1 MLTWTKAPAS
11 RLILVLLFVV
21 GLAAGYFV
29 LAGSE
34 LMNLFTDI
42 DVLISKV
49 RNLGIYG
56 PLLLIGL
63 IALAIVFN
71 PLPSAPIALG
81 AGAIYGHT
89 LGTVYVVAGA
99 ELGAILAFMI
109 ARWAGYGLTRRFFGE
124 SGSLKGISSQ
134 NTLTTLVFV
143 SRLIPFMSFDLVSYT
158 AGLSPI
164 KPWRFAVA
172 TLLGLL
178 PVSFALAH
186 FGAEIGN
193 GDYRTLV
200 GIVLVIGLL
209 TITPILFRFSRRRGP
224 EPESENTE

>member
-1 MLTWTKAPAS
+1 MSTWTKAS
-11 RLILVLLFVV
+11 VSKLVLVLLFGV
-21 GLAAGYFV
+21 GLAAGYFA

-42 DVLISKV
+42 DILISKV

-109 ARWAGYGLTRRFFGE
+109 ARWAGYDLTRRFFGE

-134 NTLTTLVFV
+134 NTLTALVFV
-143 SRLIPFMSFDLVSYT
+143 SRLIPFMSFDLVSYG

-200 GIVLVIGLL
+200 GVVLVIGLL
-209 TITPILFRFSRRRGP
+209 TIIPVLLGFSRRQRAGAK
-224 EPESENTE
+224 SKNSR

>member
-1 MLTWTKAPAS
+1 MT
-11 RLILVLLFVV
+11 
-21 GLAAGYFV
+21 
-29 LAGSE
+29 
-34 LMNLFTDI
+34 LFTDL
-42 DVLISKV
+42 DTLISKV
-49 RNLGIYG
+49 QNLGVFG

-63 IALAIVFN
+63 MALAIVFN

-89 LGTVYVVAGA
+89 LGSAYVVTGA
-99 ELGAILAFMI
+99 ELGAVMAFMI
-109 ARWAGYGLTRRFFGE
+109 ARWAGYDLTRRFF
-124 SGSLKGISSQ
+124 SDTGSLKNINSQ
-134 NTLTTLVFV
+134 NTLTALVFV
-143 SRLIPFMSFDLVSYT
+143 SRLIPFISFDLVSYA

-164 KPWRFAVA
+164 KAWRFAMA

-200 GIVLVIGLL
+200 GVVLAVGLL
-209 TITPILFRFSRRRGP
+209 TIAPILFQFSRRRGP
-224 EPESENTE
+224 EPESESTE